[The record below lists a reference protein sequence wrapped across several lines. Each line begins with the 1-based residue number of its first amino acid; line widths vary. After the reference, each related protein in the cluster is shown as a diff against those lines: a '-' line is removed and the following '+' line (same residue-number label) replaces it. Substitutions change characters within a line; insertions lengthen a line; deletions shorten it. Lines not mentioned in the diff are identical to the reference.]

1 VKRIRMQVNGA
12 WREGWARPGQTLLD
26 FLREELDCTE
36 VKKGC
41 GRGDCGS
48 CSVILDGLLVDSCL
62 VLALQAEGSSV
73 LTADGLGSREHP
85 HPIQQAFLETGAL
98 QCGFCTPGM
107 VLAAKALLDEQP
119 RPEVEQIKRGLSG
132 NLCRCTGYKKII
144 EAVQQAS
151 GQGQGQG
158 GES

>member
-1 VKRIRMQVNGA
+1 MRIQVNGE
-12 WREGWARPGQTLLD
+12 WREGWAYPGQTLLD

-48 CSVILDGLLVDSCL
+48 CSVILDGKLVDSCL
-62 VLALQAEGSSV
+62 VLALQAESASI
-73 LTADGLGSREHP
+73 LTAAGLGSREHP
-85 HPIQQAFLETGAL
+85 HPVQQAFLEAGAL

-107 VLAAKALLDEQP
+107 VLATKALLDEQP
-119 RPEVEQIKRGLSG
+119 RPHEEQIKRGLSG

-144 EAVQQAS
+144 EAVRKAS
-151 GQGQGQG
+151 GQEPGP
-158 GES
+158 ERED